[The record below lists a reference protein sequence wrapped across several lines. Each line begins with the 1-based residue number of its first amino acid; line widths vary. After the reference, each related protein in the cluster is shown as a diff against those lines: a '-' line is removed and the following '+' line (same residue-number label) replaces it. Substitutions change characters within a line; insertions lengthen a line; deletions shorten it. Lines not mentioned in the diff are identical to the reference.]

1 MSLTIHFI
9 EDWEMKTVRLQT
21 SYFPQ
26 DLTGDHTAEALHD
39 ALMNQKLDQKG
50 LVAIMTDN
58 DSNVIT
64 AELKKRLRM
73 QCFRHRLHL
82 KTECHIC
89 I

>member
-50 LVAIMTDN
+50 LV
-58 DSNVIT
+58 
-64 AELKKRLRM
+64 L
-73 QCFRHRLHL
+73 
-82 KTECHIC
+82 
-89 I
+89 